1 MSTFGQRLRARRN
14 KLGLTQDQLADRA
27 GVSAS
32 SITAWERGIN
42 IPTATGVTKLADVL
56 AVDVQ
61 WLLVGTG
68 IDRQQPPPAKRAEFN
83 RDLSR
88 LATRIAEMTD
98 VEYVRTEH
106 ALLAVIDAV
115 ISNRNGNVEPVGLEE
130 LTQQIRAAHNA
141 IGVPVPEENSGLGHS
156 VAEPTFR
163 AAGKAKSSAQDSSTR

>member
-1 MSTFGQRLRARRN
+1 
-14 KLGLTQDQLADRA
+14 
-27 GVSAS
+27 
-32 SITAWERGIN
+32 
-42 IPTATGVTKLADVL
+42 
-56 AVDVQ
+56 
-61 WLLVGTG
+61 
-68 IDRQQPPPAKRAEFN
+68 
-83 RDLSR
+83 
-88 LATRIAEMTD
+88 MTD

-141 IGVPVPEENSGLGHS
+141 IGVPVPEGNSGSSHS

>member
-27 GVSAS
+27 GVSPS
-32 SITAWERGIN
+32 SVTAWERGIN
-42 IPTATGVTKLADVL
+42 IPTASGVTKLADVL

-61 WLLVGTG
+61 WLLVGTET
-68 IDRQQPPPAKRAEFN
+68 DRPPSGSRKRVEFN

-115 ISNRNGNVEPVGLEE
+115 ISNRSGNIEPLGIDE
-130 LTQQIRAAHNA
+130 LTQQIRAAHSA
-141 IGVPVPEENSGLGHS
+141 IGVPVPEVKSGS
-156 VAEPTFR
+156 NRSTEEPNFR
-163 AAGKAKSSAQDSSTR
+163 AAGKEKSTAQDSSTR